1 MKSKHFFPLI
11 LLGIALGVTFL
22 VQDYALTNEMNQ
34 TSLNS
39 DLTETITTQR
49 PVVNYDNYIE
59 QAYFLPVIKVGDKLM
74 PHLVLPV
81 VYIESNYLEE
91 NIFPTKLL
99 DGKYVA
105 DVTLDEV
112 NITAI

>member
-1 MKSKHFFPLI
+1 MKSKHFFPVI
-11 LLGIALGVTFL
+11 LVIIAIGVTFL
-22 VQDYALTNEMNQ
+22 VQDYKLTNEIYQ
-34 TSLNS
+34 ASLIS
-39 DLTETITTQR
+39 DPIETTTHTLAESADEYLE
-49 PVVNYDNYIE
+49 N
-59 QAYFLPVIKVGDKLM
+59 AYFLPVIKVGDKLM
-74 PHLVLPV
+74 PHLELPV

-112 NITAI
+112 NISAI